1 MLATVVDTPG
11 GARLVIAQRTG
22 NGDWTPVQTV
32 PATAEAVRAVGRPGA
47 TGPARRLTSTVGG
60 LW

>member
-11 GARLVIAQRTG
+11 GPQLVIAQRTG
-22 NGDWTPVQTV
+22 NGHWIPVQTV

-47 TGPARRLTSTVGG
+47 TGPQADHVAVGG